1 MNDENEIGMTNE
13 ELEDAIE
20 YARKMAY
27 PGMPNGEIF
36 TEHLKRLLDVQY
48 MRARVEIEVV
58 K

>member
-1 MNDENEIGMTNE
+1 MNDENEMVMTNE
-13 ELEDAIE
+13 ELEEAIE

-27 PGMPNGEIF
+27 PGMPNGEMF